1 MDRKCETEKPQRL
14 MSLDALR
21 GADMFCIIGGSSLVL
36 ALCTLFGAKDC
47 WLAEQMTH
55 VGWHGFRHHDTI
67 FPLFLFL
74 AGVSWPFSY
83 ASQVAKGRTTA
94 AILRKMAFR
103 VVALVFFGLATSD
116 FFAFNVENF
125 RYDSV
130 LAHIAVCWAGAA
142 LFSIFVKSW
151 KVRLAVAG
159 GMLVAHWATLFF
171 FTAPDAAALLAS
183 TDPAVAKKV
192 ATYAAYGTDN
202 FSFTGNIAGWFD
214 RTFMPGRLHE
224 GIFDPDGLFA
234 KLSGI
239 PLALLGVLA
248 GEFLRR
254 TDVSGNRKTLVLLGA
269 GVACT
274 AACLAWEPWCPIN
287 KKIWTSTFVLA
298 AGAYSFAS
306 LALFYWIVDVLGWR
320 RWAFFF
326 RVIGMNAITIYLLM
340 RFVRFHEI
348 SKFFFSGVAG
358 WGDGNWSK
366 VALVAGQILVE
377 WLLLLFLYRKNTF
390 LKV

>member
-1 MDRKCETEKPQRL
+1 MDMQCETEKSQRL

-21 GADMFCIIGGSSLVL
+21 GADMFCIIGGSSLVV
-36 ALCTLFGAKDC
+36 ALCALFGAKDC

-55 VGWHGFRHHDTI
+55 VAWHGFRHHDTI

-116 FFAFNVENF
+116 FFAFNVRAF
-125 RYDSV
+125 RFDSV
-130 LAHIAVCWAGAA
+130 LAHIAVCWGGAA
-142 LFSIFVKSW
+142 LFSVFVKSW

-159 GMLVAHWATLFF
+159 GMLVAHWAALFF

-192 ATYAAYGTDN
+192 ASYAAYGTDN
-202 FSFTGNIAGWFD
+202 FSFTGNIAGWID
-214 RTFMPGRLHE
+214 RTFMPGRLYE

-239 PLALLGVLA
+239 PLAMLGVLS

-254 TDVSGNRKTLVLLGA
+254 TDVSGNRKALVLLGA